1 VAVAPELL
9 TRTKLHVPRVRC
21 RAVER
26 RDLWARLDSHPGATL
41 VVAGAGFGKTTL
53 LAQWRPAG
61 GQPVAWVSLD
71 EGDNDPVLLW
81 SYILAALDGLDG
93 LDLSDGPDALPAG
106 PPSPDILGTVVP
118 GVLNRLDRSGDA
130 VVLVLDDYHAITNP
144 ACHRSV
150 ELLVQRLPANVR
162 LVIATRAEPPLGLGR
177 LRAIGQLQ
185 VLGRDDLSF
194 SRAEADHLLNADL
207 GLDLSAE
214 AVRVLHERTEG
225 WPAGLYLA
233 YLSLR
238 DAPASDREAAVAEFR
253 GSSRNVVDY
262 LTEVALDTLAP
273 ATRDFMVE
281 TSILDGLCGPLCDAV
296 TGRHGSGDLLE
307 DLARANHLVVPLDDH
322 RVWYRYHRLLD
333 DLLRDE
339 LHRHHPASRRGELHA
354 RASEW
359 LAGAGQVGEAIRHAV
374 AAGELERAT
383 ELIATNYL
391 PTIEWAGY
399 ATVAGWLDA
408 FPRPAV
414 VRDARLSV
422 VEAWVMSFLN
432 HPDRAE
438 AALRNALAAG
448 YVGPLPDG
456 ASSVEASAALVRAGF
471 PQGDVGDMLA
481 AARRAFEREGR
492 RDSPWK
498 VTVHV
503 QLGWALRLVGRPLE
517 ARPLLQRG
525 AALAPLGEQWLDAVG
540 ARCLLTWLAL
550 DLGDAVR
557 AEDWARDATEI
568 ARSQD
573 LSDRRIEGYV
583 QATLGAALVGRG
595 DVDKGGRLLDAGL
608 DRMRDGAQPFLL
620 VEVLVAAA
628 TAHRGHGDRRGA
640 DGLVAEAQTLV
651 DRCTDPGVLRD
662 KVAAATAG
670 PGARGGGR
678 PFDLTD
684 RELDVLQLLDQG
696 FSKREVADELFV
708 SYNTVHTHARAI
720 YRKLG
725 ASSRSEAI
733 ARARQRGLTTYTP
746 GGSTRHLS

>member
-1 VAVAPELL
+1 VSVETELL
-9 TRTKLHVPRVRC
+9 TRTKLHVPRTRC

-26 RDLWARLDSHPGATL
+26 RGLWARLDSHLGATL
-41 VVAGAGFGKTTL
+41 VVAPAGFGKSTL
-53 LAQWRPAG
+53 LAQWRPAA

-81 SYILAALDGLDG
+81 SYILAALDGLEG
-93 LDLSDGPDALPAG
+93 LDGHDELDALPAG
-106 PPSPDILGTVVP
+106 LPSPDILGTVVP

-130 VVLVLDDYHAITNP
+130 IVLVLDDYHAITNP

-162 LVIATRAEPPLGLGR
+162 LVIATRSEPPLGLGR
-177 LRAIGQLQ
+177 LRATGHLQ

-207 GLDLSAE
+207 GLGLSAE

-238 DAPASDREAAVAEFR
+238 DAPDREAAVAEFR
-253 GSSRNVVDY
+253 GSSRGVVDY
-262 LTEVALDTLAP
+262 LTEVALGTLAP
-273 ATRDFMVE
+273 ATREFMVE
-281 TSILDGLCGPLCDAV
+281 TSILDRLCGPLCDAV
-296 TGRHGSGDLLE
+296 TGRDGSGDLLE
-307 DLARANHLVVPLDDH
+307 ALARANHLVVPLDDH
-322 RVWYRYHRLLD
+322 RVWYRYHRLLG

-339 LHRHHPASRRGELHA
+339 LHRHRSAARVDELHA

-359 LAGAGQVGEAIRHAV
+359 LAGAGQVGEAIPHAV
-374 AAGELERAT
+374 DAGELERAT
-383 ELIATNYL
+383 ELIATSYL
-391 PTIEWAGY
+391 PTMEWAGY

-432 HPDRAE
+432 RPDRAE

-492 RDSPWK
+492 RDSPWQ

-517 ARPLLQRG
+517 ARPLLERG
-525 AALAPLGEQWLDAVG
+525 AAQAPLGAQWLDAVG
-540 ARCLLTWLAL
+540 ARCLLAWLAL
-550 DLGDAVR
+550 DLGDTVR
-557 AEDWARDATEI
+557 AEDWARDAAEI
-568 ARSQD
+568 ARSQG
-573 LSDRRIEGYV
+573 LSDRRIDGYV

-595 DVDKGGRLLDAGL
+595 KVDEGGRLLDAGL

-620 VEVLVAAA
+620 VEVLVAGA
-628 TAHRGHGDRRGA
+628 TARRRQGDRRSA
-640 DGLVAEAQTLV
+640 DELLAEAQALV
-651 DRCTDPGVLRD
+651 DGCPDPGVLRD
-662 KVAAATAG
+662 KVAAAATAG
-670 PGARGGGR
+670 PGGRGAGR

-708 SYNTVHTHARAI
+708 SYNTVHTHARSI

-733 ARARQRGLTTYTP
+733 ARARQRGLTTYTS
-746 GGSTRHLS
+746 GASTRHLS

>member
-1 VAVAPELL
+1 VATGTDLL
-9 TRTKLHVPRVRC
+9 TRTKLHVPRTRC
-21 RAVER
+21 GAVER
-26 RDLWARLDSHPGATL
+26 PRLWDRLDSHPGTTL
-41 VVAGAGFGKTTL
+41 VVAPAGFGKSTL
-53 LAQWRPAG
+53 LAQWAPAA

-93 LDLSDGPDALPAG
+93 LDGPDGVDALDGPGGRA
-106 PPSPDILGTVVP
+106 SPDILGTTVP
-118 GVLNRLDRSGDA
+118 GVLNRLDRSGEA

-162 LVIATRAEPPLGLGR
+162 LVVSTRAEPPLGLGR
-177 LRAIGQLQ
+177 LRTTGQLQ
-185 VLGRDDLSF
+185 VIGRDDLSF
-194 SRAEADHLLNADL
+194 TRAEADYLLNADL
-207 GLDLSAE
+207 GLDLSAG

-238 DAPASDREAAVAEFR
+238 DAKDREAAVAQFR

-262 LTEVALDTLAP
+262 LTEVALDTLDP

-281 TSILDGLCGPLCDAV
+281 TSVLDRLCGPLCDAV
-296 TGRHGSGDLLE
+296 TGRGDSGDLLE
-307 DLARANHLVVPLDDH
+307 ELARANHLVVALDDH
-322 RVWYRYHRLLD
+322 RVWYRYHRLLA

-339 LHRHHPASRRGELHA
+339 LGRHRTSRLRRLLHA
-354 RASEW
+354 RASDW
-359 LAGAGQVGEAIRHAV
+359 LVGAGRTGEAIHHVV
-374 AAGELERAT
+374 AADELERAT
-383 ELIATNYL
+383 ELITTSYL
-391 PTIEWAGY
+391 PTIEWGGH
-399 ATVAGWLDA
+399 ATVAGWLDT
-408 FPRPAV
+408 FPRSAV

-432 HPDRAE
+432 RPDEAE
-438 AALRNALAAG
+438 AALSHALAAG

-471 PQGDVGDMLA
+471 PQGHVGDMLA

-503 QLGWALRLVGRPLE
+503 QLGWALRLVGRPRE
-517 ARPLLQRG
+517 ARPLLERG

-540 ARCLLTWLAL
+540 ARCLLAWLAL
-550 DLGDAVR
+550 DLGDPGR
-557 AEDWARDATEI
+557 AEEWGREAVELARLH
-568 ARSQD
+568 R
-573 LSDRRIEGYV
+573 LPDRRVDGYA
-583 QATLGAALVGRG
+583 QATLGAALARTGN
-595 DVDKGGRLLDAGL
+595 VDEGGRLLDAGL
-608 DRMRDGAQPFLL
+608 DRMRDDALPLLL

-628 TAHRGHGDRRGA
+628 TVHRDRGDRSGA
-640 DGLVAEAQTLV
+640 DRLAAEAQALV
-651 DRCTDPGVLRD
+651 DGCPDPGVLRD
-662 KVAAATAG
+662 KVAAVTAG
-670 PGARGGGR
+670 PGGQAGNR
-678 PFDLTD
+678 PFDLTN

-696 FSKREVADELFV
+696 FSKREMADELFV
-708 SYNTVHTHARAI
+708 SYNTIHTHARSI

-733 ARARQRGLTTYTP
+733 ARARERGLT
-746 GGSTRHLS
+746 SRLF